1 MFFSPNNIIL
11 VSDGLGTITIEDTKS
26 IDTAYFIDNTGVVYP
41 LRYCNNDLI
50 RETFESIIKHTDGGY
65 DYWSLRDILAFAD
78 RFCMKVDKV
87 SFVAMWKYLDF
98 LKSKNDQ
105 SFDLRSL
112 KSPNFFQ
119 FRRTIKECHSSVS
132 VEYKCDIS
140 SCDCKTNNNKK
151 TAIFAGFPGVGKTYT
166 VEHNKKANISMV
178 DATMYSYIL
187 AVVDTYNSRDEA
199 IEKYVEYVI
208 SLIGIV
214 DVIFIPDDAEVIKV
228 LNDKYPKIVYTII
241 HPSDR
246 YKDLY
251 ITRFCNNKL
260 KIGKVLRAWGVIYE
274 YNREKYVYSMCSKHS
289 PRFLVLNEDHPY
301 ITFNDINLTFEND
314 IVNSK
319 QDIETR

>member
-1 MFFSPNNIIL
+1 MFFSQNNIIL

-26 IDTAYFIDNTGVVYP
+26 IDTAYFINLNGEVIP
-41 LRYCNNDLI
+41 LRYCDNDLI
-50 RETFESIIKHTDGGY
+50 REAFESIIKHTDSGY

-78 RFCMKVDKV
+78 RFSMKIDKV

-98 LKSKNDQ
+98 LKSKNDP
-105 SFDLRSL
+105 SFEINSL
-112 KSPNFFQ
+112 KSPNFFK
-119 FRRTIKECHSSVS
+119 FKRNIIECHSSVS

-140 SCDCKTNNNKK
+140 SYDCKVDNNKK

-166 VEHNKKANISMV
+166 VLHNKKPNISMV
-178 DATMYSYIL
+178 DAAMYTYLSGVL
-187 AVVDTYNSRDEA
+187 DTFNIDD

-214 DVIFIPDDAEVIKV
+214 DVIFIPDDADVLKV
-228 LNDKYPKIVYTII
+228 LNVKYPKIVYTII
-241 HPSDR
+241 HPSDY

-251 ITRFCNNKL
+251 ITRISNNKL
-260 KIGKVLRAWGVIYE
+260 KIGEVLRAWDVIYE
-274 YNREKYVYSMCSKHS
+274 YNREKYVYSMLSKHS
-289 PRFLVLNEDHPY
+289 PRFLVLHKDHPY
-301 ITFNDINLTFEND
+301 ITFDDINLTFEND